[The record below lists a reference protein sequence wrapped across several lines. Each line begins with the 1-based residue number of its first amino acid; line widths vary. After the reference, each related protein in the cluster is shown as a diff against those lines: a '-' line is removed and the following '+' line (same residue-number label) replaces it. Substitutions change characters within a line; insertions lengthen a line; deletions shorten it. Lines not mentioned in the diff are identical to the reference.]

1 MASSQLAFPAPR
13 RVLFRVMTHTLDNKV
28 ALVTGGGRGIGKG
41 IALALAAAGCD
52 VAVSYVSREADA
64 VAVADAIRALGRRAQ
79 VVRGD
84 VAKSEDV
91 TAVVRAVEAEL
102 GPIDILVNN
111 AGRAAFESIE
121 QMTEASWND
130 TLAVNLTSVFLF
142 SQAVLPGMRARKW
155 GRIINLTSV
164 AAQAGSVNAV
174 HYAAAK
180 AGVIAATKSY
190 ARLLAKEGVTVN
202 AIAPALIGT
211 EMVLASPHV
220 KPDMIPVGRFGK
232 VEECADVAVL
242 LASNGYITGQTISV
256 NGGLYLGS

>member
-1 MASSQLAFPAPR
+1 L
-13 RVLFRVMTHTLDNKV
+13 TGKV
-28 ALVTGGGRGIGKG
+28 AFVTGASRGIGKA

-64 VAVADAIRALGRRAQ
+64 LATVDAIRALGRRSIA
-79 VVRGD
+79 VRGD
-84 VAKSEDV
+84 VGKSADIAAMV
-91 TAVVRAVEAEL
+91 AAVESGL
-102 GPIDILVNN
+102 GPIEVLVNN
-111 AGRAAFESIE
+111 AGRATFENLE

-142 SQAVLPGMRARKW
+142 TQAVLPGMRARKW
-155 GRIINLTSV
+155 GRIINLTSI
-164 AAQAGSVNAV
+164 AGQAGSTFAV
-174 HYAAAK
+174 HYSAAK

-211 EMVLASPHV
+211 EMVVANPHV
-220 KPDMIPVGRFGK
+220 KPDIVPVGRFGR

-242 LASNGYITGQTISV
+242 LASNGYITGQTIAV
-256 NGGLYLGS
+256 NGGMYFAA